1 MEVRVLQML
10 EGARAAEGLT
20 VVIDVF
26 RAFSLEA
33 YLLAWGAERVIPVGD
48 EALAR
53 RIKAENPDVL
63 LVGERGG
70 KRLEGF
76 DGGNSPSELQHI
88 DVRGKTV
95 VHTTSAGTQG
105 IANATGAEYDFLH
118 ACIRDFGHF
127 AQYLLLGAFAY
138 GTYFSFKGVG
148 NWQFSFIPVCSVFF
162 VASTDE
168 YIQSLVPGRG
178 AEFTDVMVD
187 MMGCAVGF
195 LIALAVFAIVCVSI
209 KARKRRMEN
218 V

>member
-1 MEVRVLQML
+1 MTKKERIILTIVRIVLIIGTLLSLWFIFANGTATGEASSNQSHVVTDKVQDVV
-10 EGARAAEGLT
+10 GA
-20 VVIDVF
+20 I
-26 RAFSLEA
+26 
-33 YLLAWGAERVIPVGD
+33 
-48 EALAR
+48 
-53 RIKAENPDVL
+53 NPS
-63 LVGERGG
+63 
-70 KRLEGF
+70 
-76 DGGNSPSELQHI
+76 SP
-88 DVRGKTV
+88 
-95 VHTTSAGTQG
+95 

-127 AQYLLLGAFAY
+127 AQYLLLGACAY